1 MPFLNQAGVDWFL
14 MNANP
19 DPPGDVG
26 RDAVRLSLHTAD
38 VPSPLNELTALS
50 APGYDRQWVRWRGS
64 GSYSPPRFLLDN
76 PESILA
82 GDTIRFGPATGD
94 WPTVRSIGVWVSNGA
109 NNGAGVLGAYITLT
123 AAQRFTLNEHFAFDI
138 PEDVLYFS
146 MPDRTDAGLG
156 WHGNIEF
163 FDDILRINE
172 HYTGATGAYPDDTS
186 AEHSSGATGDDVL
199 CALNIYSSNPLA
211 QGGPIDS
218 PLRTINQLAPRTYTG
233 YGYFYYS
240 PGLHAL
246 TNFLQLRTS
255 GGAAGTATH
264 WLVARTT
271 RSNQVTR
278 ANTLFLGQFSPGV
291 ALTQDQTMF
300 FDRRAVRCPM
310 TFGG

>member
-1 MPFLNQAGVDWFL
+1 MPFLSQAGVDWFL

-19 DPPGDVG
+19 NPEGDVG
-26 RDAVRLSLHTAD
+26 TNTVRLSLHTAD
-38 VPSPLNELTALS
+38 IPSTTNELTALS
-50 APGYDRQWVRWRGS
+50 APGYARQWVEWRGS
-64 GSYSPPRFLLDN
+64 GAYSPPRFLLDG
-76 PESILA
+76 PDHPQ
-82 GDTIRFGPATGD
+82 DTIRFGPATGT
-94 WPTVRSIGVWVSNGA
+94 WPTVRSIGCWVSNRA

-123 AAQRFTLNEHFAFDI
+123 AAQRFTLGEHYTFDI

-163 FDDILRINE
+163 FDDILQINDN
-172 HYTGATGAYPDDTS
+172 YTGSTAAYPDDTAAADS
-186 AEHSSGATGDDVL
+186 DGATGTDVL

-211 QGGPIDS
+211 QGGPIAS
-218 PLRTINQLAPRTYTG
+218 PLRTINQLAPRPYTG
-233 YGYFYYS
+233 YGFFYYS

-271 RSNQVTR
+271 TPNQVTR

-291 ALTQDQTMF
+291 ALTANQTMF

>member
-14 MNANP
+14 MNATP
-19 DPPGDVG
+19 YLSALGTS
-26 RDAVRLSLHTAD
+26 RHVRLSLHTAD
-38 VPSPLNELTALS
+38 VPSRLNELTALS
-50 APGYDRQWVRWRGS
+50 APGYERVTIRFNGS
-64 GSYSPPRFLLDN
+64 GAHSPPRFILSDTT
-76 PESILA
+76 LA
-82 GDTIRFGPATGD
+82 GDRIRFGPATGD
-94 WPTVRSIGVWVSNGA
+94 WPTVRSVGVWVSTET
-109 NNGAGVLGAYITLT
+109 NNGAGVLGAYITLS
-123 AAQRFTLNEHFAFDI
+123 AAQRFTLNEHYAFDI
-138 PEDVLYFS
+138 TDESLYFTL
-146 MPDRTDAGLG
+146 PDRTDAGLG

-163 FDDILRINE
+163 FDDIMGLDN
-172 HYTGATGAYPDDTS
+172 YTGSTAAYPRDTEDEGFVAHRDES
-186 AEHSSGATGDDVL
+186 VYCTM
-199 CALNIYSSNPLA
+199 NIYSSNPLA

-218 PLRTINQLAPRTYTG
+218 PLRTINQVGTVYPRTG
-233 YGYFYYS
+233 YGSFYYS

-246 TNFLQLRTS
+246 VNYGQLRTS
-255 GGAAGTATH
+255 GGDAGTATH